1 MPKKGKLLGTEWVPD
16 TGDFIKIDPDLCNG
30 CAKCVVVCF
39 GDCLGIRKGKAI
51 VLTYETC
58 CECGACWFVC
68 PENAIEFSWPKG
80 GTGIRIEYG

>member
-1 MPKKGKLLGTEWVPD
+1 MPRKGKLPGTEWVPD
-16 TGDFIKIDPDLCNG
+16 TGDFIKIEPKRCNG

-39 GDCLGIRKGKAI
+39 GDCLGIRRGKAT

-58 CECGACWFVC
+58 YECGACWFVC

-80 GTGIRIEYG
+80 GTGIRIKYG